1 MDHSSD
7 MRCAHRCLG
16 VAEQALTLYS
26 RREPF
31 SPREV
36 NVYSSLEGSVAAV
49 GRELA
54 IGMDAVLEV
63 VVNGE
68 KARIRARTL
77 AELLVEL
84 GYGDAKVATARNGN
98 FVPLRKREMVELSGG
113 DTIEIVSPRQGG

>member
-1 MDHSSD
+1 
-7 MRCAHRCLG
+7 
-16 VAEQALTLYS
+16 
-26 RREPF
+26 
-31 SPREV
+31 
-36 NVYSSLEGSVAAV
+36 
-49 GRELA
+49 
-54 IGMDAVLEV
+54 MDAGLEV

-68 KARIRARTL
+68 KARTRARTL